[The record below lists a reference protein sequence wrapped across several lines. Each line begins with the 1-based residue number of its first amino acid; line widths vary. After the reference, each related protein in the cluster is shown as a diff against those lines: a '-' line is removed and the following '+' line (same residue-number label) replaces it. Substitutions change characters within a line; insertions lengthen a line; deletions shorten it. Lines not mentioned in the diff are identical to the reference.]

1 MTQNNRKSRQFV
13 GIFSFS
19 LVFFSTLWYNF
30 QYKDMGRGKH
40 AMSKKAKRKKIGRP
54 NRILYWFMY
63 HVFYPFYHRRYGLTI
78 DAPALRGIKG
88 PAIVL
93 AAHTSNK
100 DHWLMGMAL
109 YPTRPNFVVSEHF
122 TKNPALRPLLRI
134 AHVITK
140 KMFSADVATVM
151 NMLRAVKEGN
161 TIVLF
166 PEGRLSC
173 NGRTTRPLEGTAA
186 LLKKLGVDVYTAT
199 ANGAALTFP
208 KWGKAPRRGRIRIT
222 GDKLFSKEELATLS
236 LAEIDARVVAAIRH
250 DDFAAMPNVPYATD
264 APAAGLDRILYR
276 CPKCG
281 GAFKMMSAEN
291 YISCSC
297 GFCATLDEEYILRGA
312 PFSRILEWYDWQ
324 EEQLD
329 LTQPLACNARI
340 GAVDEKGNMDTNAG
354 HAHITLDR
362 DAITFA
368 GTVFGKDVSFARSTE
383 VVTALPVT
391 VGEHFDLYHNNT
403 LYYIYP
409 EPDPR
414 TAVMWVSYLDRVTE
428 ERRQR
433 LASGE
438 GNT

>member
-1 MTQNNRKSRQFV
+1 
-13 GIFSFS
+13 
-19 LVFFSTLWYNF
+19 
-30 QYKDMGRGKH
+30 
-40 AMSKKAKRKKIGRP
+40 MSKKAKRKKIGRP

-63 HVFYPFYHRRYGLTI
+63 HFFYPLYRRRYGLTI

-122 TKNPALRPLLRI
+122 MKNPALRPLLRI
-134 AHVITK
+134 ARVITK
-140 KMFSADVATVM
+140 KMFSADVSTVM

-166 PEGRLSC
+166 PEGRLSS
-173 NGRTTRPLEGTAA
+173 NGRTTRPLEGTAL

-208 KWGKAPRRGRIRIT
+208 KWGKAPRQGRIRIT
-222 GDKLFSKEELATLS
+222 GDKLISKEELTTLS
-236 LAEIDARVVAAIRH
+236 LAEIDTRIAAAIRH
-250 DDFAAMPNVPYATD
+250 DDFAAMSDVPYLTD
-264 APAAGLDRILYR
+264 APALGLDGILYR

-281 GAFKMMSAEN
+281 ETFQMTSAEN

-297 GFCATLDEEYILRGA
+297 GFSATLDEKYRLQNA
-312 PFSRILEWYDWQ
+312 PFLSILEWYDWQ
-324 EEQLD
+324 AEQLD
-329 LTQPLACNARI
+329 LTQPLVCDARI
-340 GAVDEKGNMDTNAG
+340 GAADEKGNMNTNAG
-354 HAHITLDR
+354 RAHVTLNR

-368 GTVFGKDVSFARSTE
+368 GTVFGKDVSFTRSTE

-391 VGEHFDLYHNNT
+391 VGEHFDVYHNNT

-414 TAVMWVSYLDRVTE
+414 AAVMWVSYLDRITE
-428 ERRQR
+428 ARR
-433 LASGE
+433 ASRASDD
-438 GNT
+438 GNA